1 MASSNTTTTPTP
13 LTVLAVLSEMN
24 KSAMSTVMGASEV
37 ISLSKKKAYKLSD
50 WDFYIYKIN
59 RYIQKNMECFT
70 LVYKNN
76 NSLVYESTQFMDEVN
91 RFVFT
96 FQFRGDSSQQ
106 VCKCGFISFHPA
118 HYDKIPISK
127 TFELLDQRNVSTIT
141 QYITHQQVLRSKT
154 PRKLYKTFKNFLD
167 DYFFDSSIDL
177 QQTSPREY

>member
-1 MASSNTTTTPTP
+1 MASSNTTTTTP

-24 KSAMSTVMGASEV
+24 KSAMSPVMGASEV
-37 ISLSKKKAYKLSD
+37 ISLSKKKAHKLSD

-106 VCKCGFISFHPA
+106 VCKCGFISFH
-118 HYDKIPISK
+118 
-127 TFELLDQRNVSTIT
+127 L
-141 QYITHQQVLRSKT
+141 
-154 PRKLYKTFKNFLD
+154 
-167 DYFFDSSIDL
+167 
-177 QQTSPREY
+177 

>member
-1 MASSNTTTTPTP
+1 MASSNTTTSTTP
-13 LTVLAVLSEMN
+13 LTALALLTEMN
-24 KSAMSTVMGASEV
+24 QSMVSPVMAASEV
-37 ISLSKKKAYKLSD
+37 ISLSKKKAYELSD

-76 NSLVYESTQFMDEVN
+76 NSLVYESTQFMDEVE

-96 FQFRGDSSQQ
+96 FQFRGDSSQR
-106 VCKCGFISFHPA
+106 VCKCGFISFHPD
-118 HYDKIPISK
+118 HRDKIPVCK
-127 TFELLDQRNVSTIT
+127 TFDLLDQRNVSTIT
-141 QYITHQQVLRSKT
+141 QYINYQQVLSSKS

-177 QQTSPREY
+177 QQTSPRGY